1 MLRPKLHVSSLMS
14 FHLNG
19 YLKLATWNLKLIH
32 IRRIVAH
39 AKGKRR
45 TEDKTETKEGPENG
59 EGL

>member
-1 MLRPKLHVSSLMS
+1 MRIASLPVGRRS
-14 FHLNG
+14 AHSV
-19 YLKLATWNLKLIH
+19 NLI